1 METLYLVSAPLILS
15 TAHSSPL
22 QNSFAALLV
31 TSQPYE
37 VSGLGGVLACSGAKF
52 GSDPTWTSKPNP
64 CKQGTDSCPY
74 APILNFSES
83 VPTSLAQVNY
93 LLHPISYD

>member
-52 GSDPTWTSKPNP
+52 GSDPT
-64 CKQGTDSCPY
+64 
-74 APILNFSES
+74 
-83 VPTSLAQVNY
+83 
-93 LLHPISYD
+93 